1 MIEENSAS
9 LDEIRETYLA
19 QVPIDLEDEEIP
31 LRKEIFE
38 RTVVTLSD
46 LPYSQFK
53 LLEKDYLKLKHQ
65 MIKME
70 IDFTNEQFDELRIQ
84 VNKQL

>member
-1 MIEENSAS
+1 MIENNSAP
-9 LDEIRETYLA
+9 LDDIREKYLT
-19 QVPIDLEDEEIP
+19 QIPIDLEVDELP

-38 RTVVTLSD
+38 RTVLTLNE

-65 MIKME
+65 MSKVE
-70 IDFTNEQFDELRIQ
+70 LDFTHE
-84 VNKQL
+84 